1 MLRPG
6 PLTLRPSC
14 KGACTCLKRILLM
27 KMTKSLPIALM
38 LGWAMGAQAGDYT
51 HLTFQKTDSTTL
63 ALDVTSLTMTF
74 SGGQLLATNTQG
86 TCSLTLADLAQMF
99 FSNGPATGVAAVDA
113 ADAASAPVTVYT
125 LTGATLGTY
134 DRLSAFTRQAPKG
147 VYIVK
152 SNGRTFKTTVR

>member
-1 MLRPG
+1 
-6 PLTLRPSC
+6 
-14 KGACTCLKRILLM
+14 M

-86 TCSLTLADLAQMF
+86 TYSLTLTDLAQMF
-99 FSNGPATGVAAVDA
+99 FSNGPATGVTAVA
-113 ADAASAPVTVYT
+113 SDAASAPVTVYT

>member
-1 MLRPG
+1 
-6 PLTLRPSC
+6 
-14 KGACTCLKRILLM
+14 M

-86 TCSLTLADLAQMF
+86 TYSLTLADLAQMF
-99 FSNGPATGVAAVDA
+99 FSNGSTMGVAGVA

-125 LTGATLGTY
+125 LTGASLGTY

>member
-14 KGACTCLKRILLM
+14 KGACTCLIRILLM

-74 SGGQLLATNTQG
+74 SGGQLLAINTQG
-86 TCSLTLADLAQMF
+86 TYSLTLANLAQMF
-99 FSNGPATGVAAVDA
+99 FSNGPATGVAAVD

>member
-14 KGACTCLKRILLM
+14 KGACTCLIRILLM

-74 SGGQLLATNTQG
+74 SGSQLLATNTQG
-86 TCSLTLADLAQMF
+86 SYSLTLADLAQMF
-99 FSNGPATGVAAVDA
+99 FSNGPATGVAAVD